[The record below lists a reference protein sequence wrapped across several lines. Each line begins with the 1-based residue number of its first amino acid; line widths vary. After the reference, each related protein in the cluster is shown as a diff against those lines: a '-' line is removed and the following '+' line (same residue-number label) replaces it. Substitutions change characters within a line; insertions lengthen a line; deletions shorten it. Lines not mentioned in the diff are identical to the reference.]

1 MDGSFALQA
10 LARNA
15 EQEDL
20 YYADRANTKVQSIN
34 VMYNTRFRSDFS
46 NKTAG
51 VSVFSLPPVA
61 GVRHI
66 VAVIGYDAASA
77 LAGQAGKFALSR
89 GWGYNAIAQISF
101 RIGSSSQFFLS
112 GDQLLARN
120 LRLCRTQSQRDS
132 LLSLGG
138 QQAVSAADFAKDQY
152 AYVPLSCFT
161 APNSDGICLPL
172 PSDLLSSQ
180 IQITV
185 QLKPSS
191 QFWITNTS
199 GGALPG
205 LAAPPTSFDTA
216 YFQAEQ
222 LDFENRADA
231 LANRADMDVN
241 AYAMPSVD
249 FDQQIV
255 KVPIPS
261 TQGGGPVGPG
271 VQTAVSLTG
280 IRSGELKKIQVWLTK
295 DSDTLNPAFWYT
307 PKSITALYGGTVYA
321 QYEEGSARIWN
332 LLDGTAPAAVNQ
344 SELALP
350 AVPGVLVATGKLSEW
365 CELPFSQP
373 TGRDYGADIL
383 VHGMEVKTGLINL
396 QITPP
401 TNEAYTLNVVYVFGS
416 TLSFSR
422 GSADVLM

>member
-1 MDGSFALQA
+1 
-10 LARNA
+10 
-15 EQEDL
+15 
-20 YYADRANTKVQSIN
+20 
-34 VMYNTRFRSDFS
+34 
-46 NKTAG
+46 
-51 VSVFSLPPVA
+51 
-61 GVRHI
+61 
-66 VAVIGYDAASA
+66 
-77 LAGQAGKFALSR
+77 
-89 GWGYNAIAQISF
+89 
-101 RIGSSSQFFLS
+101 
-112 GDQLLARN
+112 LLARN

-132 LLSLGG
+132 ILSLGG
-138 QQAVSAADFAKDQY
+138 QQAVSTADFAKDQY
-152 AYVPLSCFT
+152 AYIPLTCFA
-161 APNSDGICLPL
+161 APSADGISLPV
-172 PSDLLSSQ
+172 PTDLLSSQ

-185 QLKPSS
+185 QLKPSN
-191 QFWITNTS
+191 QFWITNPNPAA
-199 GGALPG
+199 GGA
-205 LAAPPTSFDTA
+205 AAPPASFDTA

-255 KVPIPS
+255 KVPIPA
-261 TQGGGPVGPG
+261 TAGPLGPG

-280 IRSGELKKIQVWLTK
+280 IRSGELKKIQIWLTK
-295 DSDTLNPAFWYT
+295 DSDNLNPALWYA
-307 PKSITALYGGTVYA
+307 PKSVTALYGGQIYA
-321 QYEEGSARIWN
+321 QYEAGSSRIWN

-344 SELALP
+344 SELA
-350 AVPGVLVATGKLSEW
+350 ASVAPGPLTAAAGLSEW
-365 CELPFSQP
+365 CDLPFSQP

-383 VHGMEVKTGLINL
+383 VHGMEVKTGLVNL

>member
-20 YYADRANTKVQSIN
+20 YYADKANTKVQSIN

-51 VSVFSLPPVA
+51 VSVFSIPPVA
-61 GVRHI
+61 GVRHV

-77 LAGQAGKFALSR
+77 LSGQAGKFALSR

-132 LLSLGG
+132 ILSLGG
-138 QQAVSAADFAKDQY
+138 EQAVSAADFATDKY
-152 AYVPLSCFT
+152 AYIPLTCFT
-161 APNSDGICLPL
+161 SPSADGISLPV
-172 PSDLLSSQ
+172 PTDLLSSQ

-185 QLKPSS
+185 QLKPSA
-191 QFWITNTS
+191 QFWIANTA

-205 LAAPPTSFDTA
+205 PAAPPSTFDTA
-216 YFQAEQ
+216 FFQCEQ

-255 KVPIPS
+255 KIPIAA
-261 TQGGGPVGPG
+261 TAGPLGPG
-271 VQTAVSLTG
+271 VQTAVALTG
-280 IRSGELKKIQVWLTK
+280 IRSGELKKIQLWLTK
-295 DSDTLNPAFWYT
+295 DGDTLNPAFWYT
-307 PKSITALYGGTVYA
+307 PKSVTALYGGQIYA
-321 QYEEGSARIWN
+321 QYEAGSSRIWN

-344 SELALP
+344 SQLALP
-350 AVPGVLVATGKLSEW
+350 AVPGVLTATGKLSEW

-373 TGRDYGADIL
+373 TGRDYSADVL
-383 VHGMEVKTGLINL
+383 VHGMEVKTGLVNL

-422 GSADVLM
+422 GSCDVLM